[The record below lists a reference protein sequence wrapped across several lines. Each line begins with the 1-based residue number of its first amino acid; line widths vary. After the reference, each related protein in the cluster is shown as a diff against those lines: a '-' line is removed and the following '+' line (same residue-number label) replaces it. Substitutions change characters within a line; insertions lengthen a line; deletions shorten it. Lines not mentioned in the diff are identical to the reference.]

1 MNPPSD
7 DRPVHS
13 IAFRKQRAL
22 NWLTHRSL
30 DALRNCILGFRRKE
44 GGHKCHRHV
53 RWDAV
58 YWRRC
63 GRLWNGMDAGNMGMG
78 IGEPSMIG
86 FSLIGALLMM
96 KLWNAVLA
104 KRKTGY

>member
-1 MNPPSD
+1 
-7 DRPVHS
+7 
-13 IAFRKQRAL
+13 
-22 NWLTHRSL
+22 
-30 DALRNCILGFRRKE
+30 
-44 GGHKCHRHV
+44 
-53 RWDAV
+53 
-58 YWRRC
+58 
-63 GRLWNGMDAGNMGMG
+63 MDAGNMGMG

>member
-1 MNPPSD
+1 
-7 DRPVHS
+7 
-13 IAFRKQRAL
+13 
-22 NWLTHRSL
+22 
-30 DALRNCILGFRRKE
+30 
-44 GGHKCHRHV
+44 
-53 RWDAV
+53 
-58 YWRRC
+58 
-63 GRLWNGMDAGNMGMG
+63 MGWMLETWGWG